1 MYRSLI
7 KDYMKIFYSFLILLL
22 ICNTSYAKRL
32 DEMNANTSPDITND
46 FIYSQDVSD
55 TSENS
60 HGTGKSLTIKNLLK
74 AGNIT
79 VDGVNVGINTVGPT
93 QQLEVI
99 GTVKATS
106 FIGDGSGLTGV
117 SGSSTISDTA
127 YGVGWDGDT
136 TTGAS
141 KNALYDK
148 IETLGSASISDA
160 VYGAG
165 WDGDTTVAPSKNAV
179 YDKIETISSGSGGWS
194 DGGTTIYTT
203 TSTDNVGIGTTTASQ
218 NLSFSG
224 TAAKTIGVNRTPG
237 TAAGKN
243 LTISAGGG
251 TAGGS
256 NLAGGNLILQGGI
269 STGNTTGDVIIRT
282 YKTAGVSGSSD
293 NTISDRIYVHGGT
306 KINDGTITPLFDIPD
321 VDGIE
326 SGGGVISWSIANTD
340 GTEVQA
346 TSGLTFYSFISK
358 SNVITTDI
366 QMIPTTSK
374 ITTGGSTVVPTWTI
388 SSSGDTITISVTATA
403 SITASS
409 AHPRINFIVLNNDY
423 HNLTMR

>member
-7 KDYMKIFYSFLILLL
+7 KDYMKIFYSFLIFLL
-22 ICNTSYAKRL
+22 ICNTASAKRL

-46 FIYSQDVSD
+46 LIYSQDVSD

-60 HGTGKSLTIKNLLK
+60 HGTGKSLTIKNLLR

-79 VDGVNVGINTVGPT
+79 IDGVNVGIGTTTPNQKLQV
-93 QQLEVI
+93 V
-99 GTVKATS
+99 GTVSATA
-106 FIGDGSGLTGV
+106 FAGDGSALTGITGGGGASV
-117 SGSSTISDTA
+117 SDT
-127 YGVGWDGDT
+127 
-136 TTGAS
+136 
-141 KNALYDK
+141 
-148 IETLGSASISDA
+148 
-160 VYGAG
+160 VYGSG

-269 STGNTTGDVIIRT
+269 STGNATGDVIIRT
-282 YKTAGVSGSSD
+282 SKTAGVSGSSD

-306 KINDGTITPLFDIPD
+306 TINDGTITPLFDIPD

-388 SSSGDTITISVTATA
+388 SSSGDTVTISVTATA